1 MINLTQSE
9 KNWLVVLL
17 MFVLGAVS
25 YFGFAWLND
34 LQTPDEPERSFSQPQ
49 RLPEKPNTPLGQ
61 QER

>member
-1 MINLTQSE
+1 
-9 KNWLVVLL
+9 
-17 MFVLGAVS
+17 MFALGAVS

-34 LQTPDEPERSFSQPQ
+34 LPVRDEPEQTFSQPQ